1 MDKLK
6 TRNNTL
12 VETSKSVVVIDST
25 KMRSN
30 KIDDIEPLSDVS
42 REERKKEA
50 SKPLYLMRYE

>member
-1 MDKLK
+1 VDKLK